1 MDIIVTQSIF
11 DMILH
16 NLHFTFEPDLATRSR
31 VENEI
36 RDGIAYL
43 RNYCDSDANFEPGGN
58 YAALLKEYVLRA
70 ESGAVNTFSADFAKE
85 IRAGRVQFDVEGYAE
100 AMQYGNAKG

>member
-1 MDIIVTQSIF
+1 MDITVTPTVY

-16 NLHFTFEPDLATRSR
+16 DLHFTFTPDTATKERL
-31 VENEI
+31 ENEI

-43 RNYCDSDANFEPGGN
+43 RNYCDSDADFEPGGS

-70 ESGAVNTFSADFAKE
+70 ESGAVSTFAEDFAKE

-100 AMQYGNAKG
+100 AMQYGDTKG